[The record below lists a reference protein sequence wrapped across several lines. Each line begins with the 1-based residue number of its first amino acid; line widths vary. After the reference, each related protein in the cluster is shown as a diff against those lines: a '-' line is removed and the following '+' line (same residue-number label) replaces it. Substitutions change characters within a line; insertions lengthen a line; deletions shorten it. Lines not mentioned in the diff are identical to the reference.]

1 MASPVDPRLI
11 QLVPPVRRL
20 LWRTGVA
27 QGLTTA
33 LVIARGVLIGVI
45 AASAV
50 TGREVNDRG
59 LVAALAVVVIAHG
72 VVAWWAKRSSNTA
85 VGDTVDVLREQGLRA
100 LSRRDPREVQ
110 ENAGTWRHVLTQGL
124 EDFRPYLTDF
134 LPSLIAL
141 VIATPAALITVFVFD
156 WVSGVFALVTLPLI
170 PAFMILIG
178 KLTDSHTKRRLRV
191 TSGLGQQLADL
202 LAGAPTLGAMHA
214 TEQPGR
220 QIRETGQRHEKATM
234 GVLRLAFLSS
244 FALEFLAT
252 LSVAL
257 VAVSIGL
264 RLVYGEMDLVAGL
277 VVLIIVPEVFNP
289 VRQVGTNYHAAVDG
303 LEAAEQLLTLIDA
316 QPAVSGSYRRRA
328 NAGEGL
334 RATDLT
340 VQGRDGARPAHLS
353 FEATPGSITVLAGPN
368 GSGKSTV
375 FLATLGVLPDSSVS
389 GCITVDDDIAYLP
402 ARPATVPGTV
412 EDNLV
417 LLGSSTSDDTR
428 EAVALDV
435 PLDHPV
441 GPRGDGVSAG
451 QLQRIG
457 LSRTLAKPSRVVLLD
472 EPTAHLSPD
481 LVPVVLDAVR
491 ARADDGCAIVVAS
504 HDHRVLEIADEVVWL

>member
-1 MASPVDPRLI
+1 ML
-11 QLVPPVRRL
+11 
-20 LWRTGVA
+20 RTGVA

-33 LVIARGVLIGVI
+33 LVIARGVLIGWM

-50 TGREVNDRG
+50 TGREANYV
-59 LVAALAVVVIAHG
+59 ALAVALAAVVLAHG
-72 VVAWWAKRSSNTA
+72 AVAWWAKRSSLAA
-85 VGDTVDVLREQGLRA
+85 VGDTVDVMREKGLRA
-100 LSRRDPREVQ
+100 LARRDPRAVQ
-110 ENAGTWRHVLTQGL
+110 ENAGRWRHVLTQGL

-141 VIATPAALITVFVFD
+141 VIATPAALVTIFVFD
-156 WVSGVFALVTLPLI
+156 WVSGLFALITLPLI

-178 KLTDSHTKRRLRV
+178 KLTAAHTERRLRV

-202 LAGAPTLGAMHA
+202 LAGAPTLRAMHA
-214 TEQPGR
+214 TKQPGR
-220 QIRETGQRHEKATM
+220 QIRTTGGRHEKATM

-264 RLVYGEMDLVAGL
+264 RLVYGEMDLLAGL
-277 VVLIIVPEVFNP
+277 IVLIIVPEVFNP

-303 LEAAEQLLTLIDA
+303 LEAAEELLTLIDA
-316 QPAVSGSYRRRA
+316 EPAVSGTYRTLSDA
-328 NAGEGL
+328 AGL

-340 VQGRDGARPAHLS
+340 VQGRDGARPSQLS
-353 FEATPGSITVLAGPN
+353 FTARPGQVTVLAGPN

-375 FLATLGVLPDSSVS
+375 FLAALGVLPDESVEGS
-389 GCITVDDDIAYLP
+389 ITVDPDLTYLP

-417 LLGSSTSDDTR
+417 LLGSSTSERARST
-428 EAVALDV
+428 VGLDLPV
-435 PLDHPV
+435 EHAV
-441 GPRGDGVSAG
+441 GPRGEGVSAG

-457 LSRTLAKPSRVVLLD
+457 LSRTLAHPARLVILD

-481 LVPVVLDAVR
+481 LVPVVLEALR
-491 ARADDGCAIVVAS
+491 ARADEDSAVVVAS
-504 HDHRVLEIADEVVWL
+504 HDHRVREMADEVVWL